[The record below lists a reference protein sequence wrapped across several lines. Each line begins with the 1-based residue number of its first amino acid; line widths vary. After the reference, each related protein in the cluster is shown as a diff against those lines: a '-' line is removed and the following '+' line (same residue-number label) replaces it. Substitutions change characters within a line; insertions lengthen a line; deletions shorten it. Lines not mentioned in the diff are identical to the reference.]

1 MVSYEEEAM
10 AKRRSR
16 NVSMLSLV
24 EGLHVFTRKPL
35 QLQKRSHAHYGG
47 TTLSQIIGPVVAPDW
62 ASEWRLQPA
71 NKKKLYS
78 NAGTILAGGK
88 QAADPKPDFGDPC
101 EPVAWHAMPTPFY
114 QEIVHKFD
122 VRVMLD
128 ATASCEHAA
137 VACLRSKAAY
147 IGVVWTDFHR
157 DALLCQIQKRVWE
170 EYQDSASPLYQPAL
184 LLR

>member
-1 MVSYEEEAM
+1 MSSIALVSFTMGLAMAPAQEECMLLMVLDGMRSLESVLWNGLLAPYFVVSYEEEAM

-71 NKKKLYS
+71 
-78 NAGTILAGGK
+78 G
-88 QAADPKPDFGDPC
+88 Q
-101 EPVAWHAMPTPFY
+101 E
-114 QEIVHKFD
+114 EIVLERWHD
-122 VRVMLD
+122 PGGRQ
-128 ATASCEHAA
+128 TSCRSQAR
-137 VACLRSKAAY
+137 LR
-147 IGVVWTDFHR
+147 R
-157 DALLCQIQKRVWE
+157 
-170 EYQDSASPLYQPAL
+170 PM
-184 LLR
+184 